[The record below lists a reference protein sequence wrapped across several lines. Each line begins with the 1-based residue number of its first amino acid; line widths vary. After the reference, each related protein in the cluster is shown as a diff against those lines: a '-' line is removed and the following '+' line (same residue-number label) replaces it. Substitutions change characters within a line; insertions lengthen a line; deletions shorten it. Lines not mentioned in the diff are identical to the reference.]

1 MILKQP
7 FSISPSLLP
16 SLMIGNG
23 WLEVDAPLNFRV
35 LLPNGSEYEIED
47 FRPGAAWNLQDCF
60 SAVLSFLSVWHEAM
74 QYGKDSENYDL
85 FDTEN
90 EALVEWVDQN
100 SDEIT
105 MLSIEIEETDED
117 LILP

>member
-23 WLEVDAPLNFRV
+23 WLEVVAPLNFRV
-35 LLPNGSEYEIED
+35 LLPDGSEYEIED
-47 FRPGAAWNLQDCF
+47 FRPGAAYNLQDCF
-60 SAVLSFLSVWHEAM
+60 SAVLSFLSAWHEAM

-100 SDEIT
+100 SDEIAI
-105 MLSIEIEETDED
+105 LSIEIEETDED